1 MHSFFRILELI
12 AVVSVLALTG
22 GIIMTHH
29 SEVAADD
36 NCITASI
43 AQNSFELDGAQGTG
57 NFETDLTLKNSCD
70 SSKNITVDIS
80 GVKGKDTK
88 DTNEIYPHLY
98 MGSRDKGKHLE
109 DIIDGSGTKKY
120 TLKIK
125 VNETFADEYS
135 FHITVTNT
143 DDNKVLDPID
153 VTLTVTKYN
162 NVKIAQSSTDTKKDK
177 VINRKI
183 DDARETT
190 FDVVVT
196 NEGNIYRESVH
207 LEVDYPKSNFSVTIV
222 YPDGGDSV
230 LIDPYFFSEFDSS
243 KIITVKLKSLAN
255 TGGGKFDITITAV
268 TDEVN
273 NQGANQFK
281 GTVTVNIIGEHVVTP
296 QPPPN
301 NKSIP
306 WTIIGGILGIAIAVM
321 GAILYVFVIKGGE
334 EEEEGWGTAGEWDT
348 GGFAAQGTEEFTAPV
363 TAPPPGRAPPAR
375 RPAPAAPQ
383 APAGPV
389 HVKCPHCHTTLKI
402 TNPKRPLTI
411 SCPKCGTKFTIKGKA
426 PSAPPAPTFA
436 PPAPK
441 KAPAPKPAAAGPV
454 HVKCPHCHTTLKIT
468 NPKRPLTI
476 SCPKCGTKFTIKG
489 GGAPAPPKPA
499 PKPAAAPKPASA
511 GALIT
516 CPKCHTKFRVK
527 SDKRPITVACP
538 HCHTKLTLK

>member
-29 SEVAADD
+29 NEVAADD

-43 AQNSFELDGAQGTG
+43 AQNSFELPGEQGTG
-57 NFETDLTLKNSCD
+57 NFETDLTLRNSCD
-70 SSKNITVDIS
+70 DSKNITVDIS
-80 GVKGKDTK
+80 GVEGRDTK
-88 DTNEIYPHLY
+88 GTMEIYPHLF

-120 TLKIK
+120 KVKIR

-183 DDARETT
+183 DDTRETT

-207 LEVDYPKSNFSVTIV
+207 LEVDYPKSNLSVTIV
-222 YPDGGDSV
+222 YPDGGDRV

-243 KIITVKLKSLAN
+243 KIITVKLKSLAD
-255 TGGGKFDITITAV
+255 TGEGKFDITITAV
-268 TDEVN
+268 TDEPN

-281 GTVTVNIIGEHVVTP
+281 GTVTVNIIKDQIIPRHKTES
-296 QPPPN
+296 
-301 NKSIP
+301 KSIP
-306 WTIIGGILGIAIAVM
+306 WAIIGGVIGVAVAVM

-334 EEEEGWGTAGEWDT
+334 EEEEGWGTPAGSWDNGEFESPDT
-348 GGFAAQGTEEFTAPV
+348 GEFMASV
-363 TAPPPGRAPPAR
+363 TAPPRRAPPPQRAFAH
-375 RPAPAAPQ
+375 PSAP

-441 KAPAPKPAAAGPV
+441 PSPAPAGPV

-476 SCPKCGTKFTIKG
+476 SCPKCSTKFTIKG
-489 GGAPAPPKPA
+489 GGAPAPSRPA
-499 PKPAAAPKPASA
+499 PRPAAAPKPASA

-516 CPKCHTKFRVK
+516 CPRCHTKFRVK